1 MKNYNIMAYLN
12 GQLVPLDV
20 EAESMQDAINL
31 LGDQYGES
39 LGPIVQARQSGF
51 YMDNN
56 GRISGVP
63 EEI

>member
-1 MKNYNIMAYLN
+1 MKNYNIMAYLD
-12 GQLVPLDV
+12 GKLTPIDV
-20 EAESMQDAINL
+20 EAESMQDAINI
-31 LGDQYGES
+31 LGDEHGEK